1 MLKEVF
7 LCSGHELGSVVSTRS
22 KEFEPIEN
30 YKEIIAEFE
39 ESYDF
44 ESLGI
49 SKYLIDYS
57 GSGTI
62 VMVINDC
69 IMSNYFEDESDLV
82 GVADYLRQNGN
93 SEWMIEFMKN
103 YSEELYATDIIRALA
118 KPGQKI
124 TIQTTDLEYGNTEF
138 ELNT

>member
-49 SKYLIDYS
+49 SRYLIDYS

-69 IMSNYFEDESDLV
+69 IMSNYFEDESDIE
-82 GVADYLRQNGN
+82 GIIGYLKQNGN
-93 SEWMIEFMKN
+93 SQWMINFMSEH
-103 YSEELYATDIIRALA
+103 SEELYATDIIRALA

-124 TIQTTDLEYGNTEF
+124 TIQTTDLGHGNTEF
-138 ELNT
+138 EINT